1 MTRLDPTSR
10 LSPTTRRR
18 VGRLVG
24 EGRWGALLYL
34 FPVVWAA
41 MIAVPMIFLVMG
53 SLRTRGEYLLDPVA
67 VPTVPQ
73 FENYVT
79 AWEDADLAGA
89 FLNNLIVTVL
99 AVGGIAVLGSLAAY
113 GVVRWRGRGSG
124 FWYGFFALGLI
135 VPFQLGLP
143 ALYKLWVQ
151 AGLVD
156 SLLGVI
162 LVHIGVN
169 LPLAIFLYAGF
180 LLGVPIELEES
191 ARVDG
196 ASSFRVFRSIVFPLL
211 GPVHATVVILTAI
224 GVWNDLLISVFF
236 LQSKDNLTLARAT
249 LTFMS
254 TYNSNTPVVY
264 AAAVL
269 VVVPILLLFVIL
281 QRFFVSGLTQGA
293 LKG

>member
-1 MTRLDPTSR
+1 MTQLSTKVGPVSKRARRLA
-10 LSPTTRRR
+10 
-18 VGRLVG
+18 GQ
-24 EGRWGALLYL
+24 GRWGVLLYL
-34 FPVVWAA
+34 FPIAWAA
-41 MIAVPMIFLVMG
+41 MIAVPMAFLVIG

-67 VPTVPQ
+67 LPTAPR
-73 FENYVT
+73 FENYAT
-79 AWEDADLAGA
+79 AWVDANLGGA
-89 FLNNLIVTVL
+89 FINNVIVSL
-99 AVGGIAVLGSLAAY
+99 FAVAGIVAFGSLAAY
-113 GVVRWRGRGSG
+113 GVVRWRGRASG

-156 SLLGVI
+156 SLFGVI

-180 LLGVPIELEES
+180 LLGVPLELEEA

-196 ASSFRVFRSIVFPLL
+196 ASTFRVFRSVVFPLL
-211 GPVHATVVILTAI
+211 GPVHATVVILTSI

-236 LQSKDNLTLARAT
+236 LQSKEHLTLARAT

-269 VVVPILLLFVIL
+269 VVVPILALFVVL